1 MYDKDFKVS
10 SRYSNSTKALV
21 NAAIANFNESNKVVS
36 EKYDTPFS
44 SDARMVMEHTTQR
57 ESVRARYQSFVETV
71 RSALVTEALYKIF
84 SESVDESI
92 REDATNRSIMR
103 AIVSQYVHEND
114 YNEILSR
121 MKTASAV
128 MSEVYNTI
136 TDTVTA
142 IKEATDQNNPT
153 TFMVTDEMKD
163 EFFKQL
169 DYSDSEA
176 VSDAIRTRVSDAM
189 QDFVTANTK
198 DHEDI
203 TATLQQAQE
212 KIASIPEDDTQLRE
226 YYEMKARR
234 QVNEI
239 RNAPKSVLH
248 SMISAMCESVLK
260 NQESH
265 AEFLIEGHLD
275 MDKIVT
281 RTSMMYT
288 FMEMLNTARIEK
300 IDQAFIESVIKD
312 LSE

>member
-21 NAAIANFNESNKVVS
+21 NAAIANFNESTKVVS

-44 SDARMVMEHTTQR
+44 SDARMVMEHTAQR

-71 RSALVTEALYKIF
+71 RSTLVTEALYKIF

-128 MSEVYNTI
+128 MSEMYNTI

-142 IKEATDQNNPT
+142 IKEATDQNNPN

-212 KIASIPEDDTQLRE
+212 KIASIPEDDSQLRE

-234 QVNEI
+234 HVNEI
-239 RNAPKSVLH
+239 RNSPKSVLH